1 MKFGVLCP
9 EAQRG
14 DPLLAIG
21 EFTVGEGMPFLGP
34 DPDFPSLV
42 SGSVETADP
51 ALARAEDDVGIRGV
65 RVHMGV
71 VPGPRQHI
79 AVVADLSERRPPVLR
94 APDAA
99 AHGLHLDDHRE
110 RQNAVDVLTRSQDGR
125 PGVDTAG
132 VE

>member
-1 MKFGVLCP
+1 
-9 EAQRG
+9 
-14 DPLLAIG
+14 
-21 EFTVGEGMPFLGP
+21 MPFLGP
-34 DPDFPSLV
+34 DPDFPLLV

-51 ALARAEDDVGIRGV
+51 ALARAEDDVGAHHQVDG
-65 RVHMGV
+65 
-71 VPGPRQHI
+71 
-79 AVVADLSERRPPVLR
+79 AR

-110 RQNAVDVLTRSQDGR
+110 RQNAVEVLTRSQDGR